1 MVRAELL
8 KLRRSMVWVFVPLL
22 SLLAVISGGV
32 NYWMNRDVLT
42 KGWASLIGQTTLFY
56 GTLFYAVGIGLIA
69 SAVWRPEH
77 RSSSWNVAL
86 TCGISPLKLVLTK
99 AFVIMIPTSALHM
112 CFIIYTWIFGIT
124 VGLGVGVPS
133 FFIASFVLIIVL
145 SIPLVLL
152 QSLLSMLMKSF
163 AGPAAL
169 AMGASILGFLF
180 TLLPGR
186 ITQGLSFALPH
197 ALCTRGILLG
207 SSAVSSSGAI
217 EGQTVATLILAGL
230 IDILVMLA
238 VTVLVVRRRTIERR

>member
-1 MVRAELL
+1 MVCAELL
-8 KLRRSMVWVFVPLL
+8 KLHRSMVWVFVPLL
-22 SLLAVISGGV
+22 SLLAVISGGI

-42 KGWASLIGQTTLFY
+42 KGWVSLIGQTTLFY
-56 GTLFYAVGIGLIA
+56 GMLFYAVGIGLIA

-86 TCGISPLKLVLTK
+86 TCGISPLKLILTK

-133 FFIASFVLIIVL
+133 SFIASFVLIIVL

-186 ITQGLSFALPH
+186 ITQVLSFALPH

-207 SSAVSSSGAI
+207 SSAVSSSGGI
-217 EGQTVATLILAGL
+217 EGQTVATLLLAGL

>member
-42 KGWASLIGQTTLFY
+42 QGWASLIGQTTLFY
-56 GTLFYAVGIGLIA
+56 GMLFYAVGIGLIA
-69 SAVWRPEH
+69 SAAWRPEH

-99 AFVIMIPTSALHM
+99 VFVIMIPASALHM
-112 CFIIYTWIFGIT
+112 CFIIYTWLFGIA
-124 VGLGVGVPS
+124 VGLGVGVPPS
-133 FFIASFVLIIVL
+133 FIASLVLILVL
-145 SIPLVLL
+145 SIPLVLF

-180 TLLPGR
+180 TLVPGR
-186 ITQGLSFALPH
+186 LPQGLSFTLPH

-217 EGQTVATLILAGL
+217 EGQTLATLILAGL
-230 IDILVMLA
+230 IDLLVMLT
-238 VTVLVVRRRTIERR
+238 VTGLVVRRRTIERR

>member
-42 KGWASLIGQTTLFY
+42 QGWASLIGQTTLFY
-56 GTLFYAVGIGLIA
+56 GMLFYAVGIGLIA

-99 AFVIMIPTSALHM
+99 VFVIMIPASALHM
-112 CFIIYTWIFGIT
+112 CFIIYTWLFGIA
-124 VGLGVGVPS
+124 VGLGVGVPPS
-133 FFIASFVLIIVL
+133 FIASLVLVLVL
-145 SIPLVLL
+145 SIPLVLF

-180 TLLPGR
+180 TLVPGR
-186 ITQGLSFALPH
+186 LPQGLSFALPH

-217 EGQTVATLILAGL
+217 EGQTLATLIFAGL
-230 IDILVMLA
+230 IDLLVMLT
-238 VTVLVVRRRTIERR
+238 VTGLVVRRRTIERR